1 MKLLIQTDLVDT
13 DLAGI
18 DYTKEVIDFLKTFS
32 IGCKEVDGKLVIPAQ
47 KVTLDEWRMNE
58 LFNEYLMYL
67 PRVSIKYAALG
78 GTGCDFALE
87 LTQTNLEN

>member
-13 DLAGI
+13 DLAGA

-32 IGCKEVDGKLVIPAQ
+32 IWCKEVDGKLVIPAQ
-47 KVTLDEWRMNE
+47 KVTLDEWHMNE

-67 PRVSIKYAALG
+67 PGVSLKYAPLG
-78 GTGCDFALE
+78 GAGCDFTLE
-87 LTQTNLEN
+87 LTQTLEN